1 MDSTKHKV
9 IVTGASSFVGCHLT
23 QGLSRIKEFDVIPV
37 GSKNPEDYK
46 DYHIQRIEFSSK
58 KKKWTVLDL
67 RDEVS
72 AKQFIQKFRPD
83 IWIHHAGHALN
94 YASPKYNVKE
104 GFNTNVAPIKHIFKN
119 LSENGCQGVIVTGS
133 SLEYSNTDKI
143 CLESDSCIPETL
155 YGQSKLLETLTAL
168 EMSDR
173 FGLPTRIAR
182 LFIPFGPMDNPNKLI
197 HYVIDRLKNGN
208 SVDLSPC
215 KQKRD
220 FIYIDDVVKA
230 YSLLIKDLNRGG
242 AEIFNICSGQAISL
256 ENVVNLIAEAI
267 DSKKS
272 LLNFGTRAMRKGE
285 QMISYGSNH
294 KARETLKWE
303 PGKLQEGFLKLIN
316 Y

>member
-1 MDSTKHKV
+1 MTPDQQK
-9 IVTGASSFVGCHLT
+9 IIITGASSFVGCHLT
-23 QGLSRIKEFDVIPV
+23 RGLSQIKEFDVIPL
-37 GSKNPEDYK
+37 GSKNSGDYK
-46 DYHIQRIEFSSK
+46 NYHIQRIEFGGK
-58 KKKWTVLDL
+58 TKNWAILDI

-72 AKQFIQKFRPD
+72 AKQFIRKFRPD

-94 YASPKYNVKE
+94 YASTKYNVKE
-104 GFNTNVAPIKHIFKN
+104 GFKTNVAPIKYIFKS

-133 SLEYSNTDKI
+133 SLEYSNSDKA
-143 CLESDSCIPETL
+143 CLESDTCTPETP

-197 HYVIDRLKNGN
+197 HYVIGRLKNRN
-208 SVDLSPC
+208 EVDLSPC

-230 YSLLIKDLNRGG
+230 YSLLIKDLDRGG
-242 AEIFNICSGQAISL
+242 AEIFNICSGQATSL
-256 ENVVNLIAEAI
+256 KNVVNLIAETI
-267 DSKKS
+267 GTQKS
-272 LLNFGTRAMRKGE
+272 LLNFGARTMRKEE
-285 QMISYGSNH
+285 QMISYGSNF
-294 KARETLKWE
+294 KARTTLEWE
-303 PGKLQEGFLKLIN
+303 PSKLHEGFSKLIN